1 MTPDSTEVS
10 FMLPNRRPQKG
21 PDMTVDSATTRETN
35 KQAWRRAMSGIT
47 ALDVD
52 AIQAELHDAPVV
64 SA

>member
-1 MTPDSTEVS
+1 
-10 FMLPNRRPQKG
+10 MLPNRRPQKG

-35 KQAWRRAMSGIT
+35 KQALRRAMSGIT